1 MLDSG
6 GYGRAAGGVG
16 GLARAA
22 ALFVAPVKVGAC
34 VWIGGT
40 MANRSLS
47 VTRAKWF
54 ATSIV
59 VPDALKYATSVL
71 VIGVPFVAAV

>member
-1 MLDSG
+1 MA
-6 GYGRAAGGVG
+6 GRRGGVG

-34 VWIGGT
+34 VWIGGHNGEQV
-40 MANRSLS
+40 AVRHASQ
-47 VTRAKWF
+47 VV